1 MCVLQNSNVDCTAA
15 QRRGHALILGMSAYP
30 RLIAAAPALF
40 IFIWA
45 TGYVVAKLA
54 APYAEPLTFLLL
66 RYAGVIILM
75 TLLAL
80 LAGASWPT
88 RRQALHLAI
97 AGIGIQA
104 IYLGGVWTAIKLGMP
119 AGLSA
124 LIVNVQP
131 VLTAALAFFVHE
143 PVSRRQW
150 LGIAL
155 GLAGV
160 ALVVWHKLTFTTVG
174 LWPVALCVF
183 ALISMTLGTLY
194 QKKYVA
200 QFDLRT
206 GQVVQFLASIA
217 FTLPFALAFESFQVT
232 WNLSLIAA
240 MVWSIVVL
248 TGGGISLMFL
258 MLREGKAT
266 TVTSYMYLVPAVTSL
281 MAWAMFGETLAVTA
295 VVGMV
300 VTLLGVY
307 LVVRK

>member
-1 MCVLQNSNVDCTAA
+1 MPAP
-15 QRRGHALILGMSAYP
+15 R
-30 RLIAAAPALF
+30 RLIAIAPALF

-54 APYAEPLTFLLL
+54 APHAEPLTFLLL
-66 RYAGVIILM
+66 RYSGVIVLMTALALMARAPWPTKEQAVHLAVAGV
-75 TLLAL
+75 
-80 LAGASWPT
+80 
-88 RRQALHLAI
+88 
-97 AGIGIQA
+97 GIQA
-104 IYLGGVWTAIKLGMP
+104 IYLGGVWVAIKMGMP

-131 VLTAALAFFVHE
+131 VLTAALAFFVSE
-143 PVSRRQW
+143 PVTRRQW

-155 GLAGV
+155 GLGGV
-160 ALVVWHKLTFTTVG
+160 ALVVWHKLAFTAVG
-174 LWPVALCVF
+174 IWPVGLCVF
-183 ALISMTLGTLY
+183 ALIGMTLGTLY
-194 QKKYVA
+194 QKKHLS

-206 GQVVQFLASIA
+206 GQVVQFLASIVV
-217 FTLPFALAFESFQVT
+217 TLPFALTFESFQIT
-232 WNLSLIAA
+232 WNPSLIAA

-281 MAWAMFGETLAVTA
+281 MAWAMFGETLAMTA
-295 VVGMV
+295 VLGMV